1 MKPWPSSR
9 SILSQYLTTLALI
22 EQQSHIDAKKS
33 QGSMRLH
40 RSYMGRPELC
50 EFPTSTFSYAII
62 LASVY
67 EPYLIFLVSRT
78 FYHVQ

>member
-1 MKPWPSSR
+1 
-9 SILSQYLTTLALI
+9 
-22 EQQSHIDAKKS
+22 
-33 QGSMRLH
+33 MRLH

-78 FYHVQ
+78 FYHVHIIIKGALGKRFEFDIILIIS